1 MIRMRRLLFRRNG
14 QSTLEYAVIIA
25 VIGAGLVLLSAYV
38 RRGYQ
43 GRLREQT
50 DKLGDQFEPGVTES
64 DYVVVSDPV
73 TVTSYVSPEG
83 DISVKREGG
92 GTEVTTDT
100 TTTPWESE

>member
-1 MIRMRRLLFRRNG
+1 MIRMRRLLFRPNG

-43 GRLREQT
+43 GRLRDQA
-50 DKLGDQFEPGVTES
+50 DKLGDQFEPGITDS

-73 TVTSYVSPEG
+73 TISSYVEDAG
-83 DISVKREGG
+83 NIKVNRVGG
-92 GTEVTTDT
+92 GTNVTTDT
-100 TTTPWESE
+100 TTTPWE